1 MKATSEIVLDNM
13 ITRLIDSL
21 YLDTIRMK
29 EKREEDGKYLYNSVH
44 IKSKNRL
51 EFP

>member
-21 YLDTIRMK
+21 YLDTMRMK
-29 EKREEDGKYLYNSVH
+29 EKREEDGTYFYNSVH
-44 IKSKNRL
+44 MKSKNPL
-51 EFP
+51 ELP